1 MLTAA
6 RVTSPS
12 RSNQLSLLII
22 PPLNNQSTAP
32 WLPSTEQ
39 PLKPNT
45 NSKHTSLRE
54 HFAMPSIAKP
64 PVVQLVSLLV
74 SSTEKQHS
82 WLKYG
87 RMGNS
92 YIAANGSCQAKTCDL

>member
-12 RSNQLSLLII
+12 KSNQLSLLII

-39 PLKPNT
+39 PLK
-45 NSKHTSLRE
+45 SRYE
-54 HFAMPSIAKP
+54 HFAMPSSAKP
-64 PVVQLVSLLV
+64 PVVQMVSLLV
-74 SSTEKQHS
+74 SSTEKQHA

-92 YIAANGSCQAKTCDL
+92 YIAVDGSCQVKTCDL